1 MADLNSMEFKSGQD
15 MASDRNMM
23 PLGIIPRRMTR
34 EERIKAK
41 EREQGQKEGK
51 IAPDLDAQGKEI
63 NPHVPGFIADAPWY
77 MSNDTGAKSSLSHQ
91 KYVSPTSCDSEL
103 IPSID
108 MVQPHMID
116 LEWTPLN
123 GMPEVNELA
132 PLRQNIAREPA
143 KIVAP

>member
-1 MADLNSMEFKSGQD
+1 
-15 MASDRNMM
+15 
-23 PLGIIPRRMTR
+23 MTR

-91 KYVSPTSCDSEL
+91 KYVSPTSCDGEL